1 MTGNGLPDGTPQA
14 TDAPAADGVTHFK
27 LEFARASP
35 PAWGQV
41 AELCEWRDRL
51 HALGLVGQTP
61 LRYGGVG
68 FGNLSARHP
77 HRPGAFVITGTQTG
91 ARTQLGPHDFAIVTQ
106 VDIGANTVRA
116 HGGTA
121 PSSEAMTHAQC
132 YAADPR
138 IAFVFHGHA
147 PQLWHAADALGLTA
161 TPADVAYGTP
171 AMAAAVA
178 ALLAH
183 GLAESPVHETGAAL
197 DAGGATLAGA
207 PALSMLLK
215 MGGHEDGIIAVG
227 SSAYAA
233 GHALLRALARLGAQL
248 D

>member
-121 PSSEAMTHAQC
+121 PSSEAMKRSWRRWRSSRTMLSTQST
-132 YAADPR
+132 AASREPR
-138 IAFVFHGHA
+138 V
-147 PQLWHAADALGLTA
+147 
-161 TPADVAYGTP
+161 
-171 AMAAAVA
+171 
-178 ALLAH
+178 
-183 GLAESPVHETGAAL
+183 TGCTRCRL
-197 DAGGATLAGA
+197 D
-207 PALSMLLK
+207 
-215 MGGHEDGIIAVG
+215 DG
-227 SSAYAA
+227 
-233 GHALLRALARLGAQL
+233 
-248 D
+248 